1 MYIEIQDGISL
12 NLSCIEGIEK
22 IDDIKC
28 KVYTHHR
35 AYVAMFPYVTLLG
48 MLQQDN
54 VISKNQ
60 AVDMKSTM
68 IKLDKVLNS
77 SQHFVG

>member
-1 MYIEIQDGISL
+1 MDET
-12 NLSCIEGIEK
+12 
-22 IDDIKC
+22 KC

-35 AYVAMFPYVTLLG
+35 AYIAMFPYSTLLG

-54 VISKNQ
+54 AIDKNQ
-60 AVDMKSTM
+60 AVDMKKTM
-68 IKLDKVLNS
+68 LKLDKVLNS